1 MFKARR
7 IILYFLIIFATFLF
21 LANYFSFDSFSLD
34 IPFNTMLDGGF
45 DVLPDNN
52 GNFFILSYDKDKTKS
67 SLAYLSSSDSNQNI
81 KQFKFFIN
89 SKQKDTLDYAY
100 TTANFYNDFLY
111 LTSINGNNSTIN
123 KYQIATSREL
133 CVPSIT
139 LPLTDG
145 VKIDSAKQ
153 TALSNDGNLFI
164 LDQTSADSIK
174 IFNDGGYSGNKLIKD
189 AQTFHTITTDVS
201 KNYLYAINSSNK
213 LLRYKF
219 SAGDY
224 LLETLSNEDAI
235 QNLKFLTDTTFVTS
249 DGYIFSINK
258 TDSSLISKVKIAAE
272 IKNYPSCV
280 TAGLDDSSILV
291 KTEDNIISRV
301 RCSDG
306 AITGKIELENNI
318 LTLSTSGE
326 KVIAITGKTENA
338 SILPNNVAFLTNE
351 NLIEITPPPPDP
363 TTPEEPEKPEEDKPN
378 PENPYEDLENQI
390 TSDIHYVDSKKYVIS
405 NIEVGTT
412 FAELKNNLIFNGYS
426 LILKDVNGNIKSG
439 NSTKVGT
446 GYSITFVKDG
456 MEKFSYKL
464 IVKGD
469 ITGTGTLTS
478 RDIASVINYLLGK
491 SELEVP
497 AWQAANINDDGDVD
511 TIDLFLMYKL
521 LQK

>member
-7 IILYFLIIFATFLF
+7 IILCFLIIFATFLF

-153 TALSNDGNLFI
+153 IALSNDGNLFI

-189 AQTFHTITTDVS
+189 GQTFDTITTDVS
-201 KNYLYAINSSNK
+201 KNYLYAINNSNK

-219 SAGDY
+219 DFGTYS
-224 LLETLSNEDAI
+224 LETLSSEDSI

-249 DGYIFSINK
+249 DGYIFSLDENEFK
-258 TDSSLISKVKIAAE
+258 LASKSKLSE
-272 IKNYPSCV
+272 EMKNYPNCV
-280 TAGLDDSSILV
+280 SAGLDDSSILV
-291 KTEDNIISRV
+291 KTEDKIISRV

-306 AITGKIELENNI
+306 AITGKIELEDNI
-318 LTLSTSGE
+318 LALSASG
-326 KVIAITGKTENA
+326 KNIIAITGKTENS
-338 SILPNNVAFLTNE
+338 SIFPNNITFLTDE
-351 NLIEITPPPPDP
+351 NITEITPPPTGP
-363 TTPEEPEKPEEDKPN
+363 TTPEEPEKPEEENPN
-378 PENPYEDLENQI
+378 PENPPEDLDDQI
-390 TSDIHYVDSKKYVIS
+390 LSDIHDVDSENCVIS

-426 LILKDVNGNIKSG
+426 LILKDINGNIKSG